1 MLDWE
6 WYSFIVAI
14 SSVVSLS
21 ILRETLMQ
29 QGRAGKALIIV
40 LVLTIVG
47 YSVSSIGSIFDS
59 LEKYA
64 SIVSDLCWISQASFL
79 LTSLANFLREDKPTY
94 ARYPVL
100 FTYLPMIILPVYPFI
115 LDTIVIK
122 DWVLA
127 LYQLGSIIITGLLLG
142 LLATRESKFFIIFIP
157 WFIFTLVWILNWIIE
172 PIWFPETVKS
182 IVIAF
187 GIIFFSKTFK
197 DITHH

>member
-29 QGRAGKALIIV
+29 QGRAGQALIIV

-59 LEKYA
+59 LAMFA

-142 LLATRESKFFIIFIP
+142 LLATRESMFFIIFIP
-157 WFIFTLVWILNWIIE
+157 WFIFTLVWLLNWIFE